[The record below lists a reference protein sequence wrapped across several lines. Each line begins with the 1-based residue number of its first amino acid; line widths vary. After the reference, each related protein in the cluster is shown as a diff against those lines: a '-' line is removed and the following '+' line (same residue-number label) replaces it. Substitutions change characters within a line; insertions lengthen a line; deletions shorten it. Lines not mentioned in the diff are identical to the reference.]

1 MVIQSNTAMRIVF
14 RVDASIQMGT
24 GHVMRCL
31 TLADALK
38 NQGAECYFI
47 CREHPGNLIG
57 LITQRGHHV
66 DALPYIDLSQEG
78 KLQNHTIDLA
88 HASWLGSTQKEDSSL
103 CIPIV
108 EALKPDWLVV
118 DHYALDVRWEK
129 ALRLYCKKVMIIDD
143 LADRQHDCDILIDQ
157 NYLPLYEQRYDHLV
171 PVTTKKLLGPSFVL
185 LRDEFSALRKKIL
198 KPTPGAQAYFLINF
212 GGVGNYFLLSKVIE
226 AINIFQQESF
236 FIVTGKLEAHQ
247 FLELR
252 QAISYSKVKIV
263 ETTINIA
270 NLMSQSQYA
279 IGACGSTVW
288 ERFCLGLNSGLIEMA
303 ENQTPLLNYL
313 TKMNLIDN
321 LGNVNSLTTDDI
333 LKLLQNLDLTDAKY
347 SHRKTAIM
355 SLIDGKGTQRV
366 VEIILEVANV

>member
-38 NQGAECYFI
+38 KQGAECYFI

-157 NYLPLYEQRYDHLV
+157 NYLSLYEQRYDHLV

-198 KPTPGAQAYFLINF
+198 KPTLGAEAYFLINF

-252 QAISYSKVKIV
+252 KAISYSKVKIV

>member
-1 MVIQSNTAMRIVF
+1 MVIQSNTAMKVVF

-38 NQGAECYFI
+38 NRGAECYFI
-47 CREHPGNLIG
+47 CREHSGNLIG
-57 LITQRGHHV
+57 LITQRGYHV
-66 DALPYIDLSQEG
+66 DALPYMDLSQED
-78 KLQNHTIDLA
+78 KLQNLNADLA
-88 HASWLGSTQKEDSSL
+88 HASWLGATQKADASL
-103 CIPIV
+103 CTPLM
-108 EALKPDWLVV
+108 EALKPDWLIV
-118 DHYALDVRWEK
+118 DHYALDIRWEQV
-129 ALRLYCKKVMIIDD
+129 LRPYCKRVMVIDD
-143 LADRQHDCDILIDQ
+143 LADRQHDCDFLIDQ
-157 NYLPLYEQRYDHLV
+157 NYLPSYEQRYDNLV
-171 PVTTKKLLGPSFVL
+171 QATTKKLLGPSFVL
-185 LRDEFSALRKKIL
+185 LRDEFLNLREKKLQQMPNIE
-198 KPTPGAQAYFLINF
+198 AHILINF
-212 GGVGNYFLLSKVIE
+212 GGIGNYSLLSKVIE
-226 AINIFQQESF
+226 AINIFKKQSF
-236 FIVTGKLEAHQ
+236 YIVTGGLDPHLL
-247 FLELR
+247 LELEKS
-252 QAISYSKVKIV
+252 ISYSKVKIV
-263 ETTINIA
+263 ETAVNMADI
-270 NLMSQSQYA
+270 MFQSQYA

-366 VEIILEVANV
+366 VEMILEVANV

>member
-1 MVIQSNTAMRIVF
+1 MKVVF

-38 NQGAECYFI
+38 NRGAECYFI
-47 CREHPGNLIG
+47 CREHSGNLIG
-57 LITQRGHHV
+57 LITQRGYHV
-66 DALPYIDLSQEG
+66 DALPYMDLSQED
-78 KLQNHTIDLA
+78 KLQNLNADLA
-88 HASWLGSTQKEDSSL
+88 HASWLGATQKADASL
-103 CIPIV
+103 CTPLM
-108 EALKPDWLVV
+108 EALKPDWLIV
-118 DHYALDVRWEK
+118 DHYALDIRWEQV
-129 ALRLYCKKVMIIDD
+129 LRPYCKRVMVIDD
-143 LADRQHDCDILIDQ
+143 LADRQHDCDFLIDQ
-157 NYLPLYEQRYDHLV
+157 NYLPSYEQRYDNLV
-171 PVTTKKLLGPSFVL
+171 QATTKKLLGPSFVL
-185 LRDEFSALRKKIL
+185 LRDEFLNLREKKLQQMPNIE
-198 KPTPGAQAYFLINF
+198 AHILINF
-212 GGVGNYFLLSKVIE
+212 GGIGNYSLLSKVIE
-226 AINIFQQESF
+226 AINIFKKQSF
-236 FIVTGKLEAHQ
+236 YIVTGGLDPHLL
-247 FLELR
+247 LELEKS
-252 QAISYSKVKIV
+252 ISYSKVKIV
-263 ETTINIA
+263 ETAVNMADI
-270 NLMSQSQYA
+270 MSQSQYA

-366 VEIILEVANV
+366 VEMILEVANV

>member
-38 NQGAECYFI
+38 KQGAECYFI

-103 CIPIV
+103 CIPIM

-157 NYLPLYEQRYDHLV
+157 NYLSLYEQRYDHLV

-198 KPTPGAQAYFLINF
+198 KPTLGAEAYFLINF

-252 QAISYSKVKIV
+252 KAISYSKVKIV

>member
-38 NQGAECYFI
+38 DQGAECYFI
-47 CREHPGNLIG
+47 CREHSGNLIG
-57 LITQRGHHV
+57 LITQRGYHV
-66 DALPYIDLSQEG
+66 DALPYMDISQEG
-78 KLQNHTIDLA
+78 KLQNHKVDLA
-88 HASWLGSTQKEDSSL
+88 HASWLGGTQKEDLRL

-108 EALKPDWLVV
+108 EALKPDWFIV

-129 ALRLYCKKVMIIDD
+129 ALRPYCKKVMVIDD

-198 KPTPGAQAYFLINF
+198 KRTPSAEAYFLINF

-252 QAISYSKVKIV
+252 KAISYSKVKIV
-263 ETTINIA
+263 ETTVNIA

-366 VEIILEVANV
+366 VEMILEVANV

>member
-1 MVIQSNTAMRIVF
+1 MVIQSNTAMKVVF

-38 NQGAECYFI
+38 NRGAECYFI
-47 CREHPGNLIG
+47 CREHSGNLIG
-57 LITQRGHHV
+57 LITQRGYHV
-66 DALPYIDLSQEG
+66 DALPYMDLSQED
-78 KLQNHTIDLA
+78 KLQNLNADLA
-88 HASWLGSTQKEDSSL
+88 HASWLGATQKADASL
-103 CIPIV
+103 CTPLM
-108 EALKPDWLVV
+108 EALKPDWLIV
-118 DHYALDVRWEK
+118 DHYALDIRWEQV
-129 ALRLYCKKVMIIDD
+129 LRPYCKRVMVIDD
-143 LADRQHDCDILIDQ
+143 LADRQHDCDFLIDQ
-157 NYLPLYEQRYDHLV
+157 NYLPSYEQRYDNLV
-171 PVTTKKLLGPSFVL
+171 QATTKKLLGPSFVL
-185 LRDEFSALRKKIL
+185 LRDEFLNLREKKLQQMPNIE
-198 KPTPGAQAYFLINF
+198 AHILINF
-212 GGVGNYFLLSKVIE
+212 GGIGNYSLLSKVIE
-226 AINIFQQESF
+226 AINIFKKQSF
-236 FIVTGKLEAHQ
+236 YIVTGGLDPHLL
-247 FLELR
+247 LELEKS
-252 QAISYSKVKIV
+252 ISYSKVKIV
-263 ETTINIA
+263 ETAVNMADI
-270 NLMSQSQYA
+270 MSQSQYA

-366 VEIILEVANV
+366 VEMILEVANV

>member
-1 MVIQSNTAMRIVF
+1 MVIQSNTAMKIVF

-57 LITQRGHHV
+57 LIIQRGHHV
-66 DALPYIDLSQEG
+66 EALPYIDISQQSN
-78 KLQNHTIDLA
+78 LQSYMLDLA
-88 HASWLGSTQKEDSSL
+88 HASWLGTTQKEDSSL
-103 CIPIV
+103 CVSIV
-108 EALKPDWLVV
+108 KALQPDWLIV
-118 DHYALDVRWEK
+118 DHYALDILWEEEFRPYCR
-129 ALRLYCKKVMIIDD
+129 RLMVIDD

-157 NYLPLYEQRYDHLV
+157 NYLSLYEQRYDHLV

-198 KPTPGAQAYFLINF
+198 KPTLGAEAYFLINF

-252 QAISYSKVKIV
+252 KAISYSKVKIV

>member
-47 CREHPGNLIG
+47 CRKHPGNLIG
-57 LITQRGHHV
+57 LITQRGYHV
-66 DALPYIDLSQEG
+66 DVLPYTDLSQERE
-78 KLQNHTIDLA
+78 LQNHITGLA
-88 HASWLGSTQKEDSSL
+88 HASWLGATQKADASL
-103 CIPIV
+103 CIHIL
-108 EALKPDWLVV
+108 EALKPDWLIV

-129 ALRLYCKKVMIIDD
+129 VLRPYCKKVMVIDD

-185 LRDEFSALRKKIL
+185 LRGEFSALRKKIL
-198 KPTPGAQAYFLINF
+198 KRTPSAEAYFLINF

-236 FIVTGKLEAHQ
+236 YIVTGKLEAHQ

-252 QAISYSKVKIV
+252 KAISYSKVKIV
-263 ETTINIA
+263 ETTVDIA

-288 ERFCLGLNSGLIEMA
+288 ERFCLGLNSGLVEMA

-321 LGNVNSLTTDDI
+321 LGNVNCLTTDDI

-366 VEIILEVANV
+366 VEMILEVANV

>member
-1 MVIQSNTAMRIVF
+1 MVIQSNTAMNVVF

-38 NQGAECYFI
+38 NRGAECYFI
-47 CREHPGNLIG
+47 CREHSGNLIG
-57 LITQRGHHV
+57 LITQRGYHV
-66 DALPYIDLSQEG
+66 DALPYMDLSQED
-78 KLQNHTIDLA
+78 KLQNHNADLA
-88 HASWLGSTQKEDSSL
+88 HASWLGATQKTDASL
-103 CIPIV
+103 CIPIMQ
-108 EALKPDWLVV
+108 ALKPDWLIV
-118 DHYALDVRWEK
+118 DHYALDIRWEQV
-129 ALRLYCKKVMIIDD
+129 LRPYCKRVMVIDD

-171 PVTTKKLLGPSFVL
+171 PVTTKKLLGPSFIL

-198 KPTPGAQAYFLINF
+198 KRTPSAEAYFLINF

-252 QAISYSKVKIV
+252 KAISYSKVKIV
-263 ETTINIA
+263 ETTVNIA
-270 NLMSQSQYA
+270 SLMSQSQYA

-347 SHRKTAIM
+347 SHRKTSIM

-366 VEIILEVANV
+366 VEMILEVANV

>member
-1 MVIQSNTAMRIVF
+1 
-14 RVDASIQMGT
+14 
-24 GHVMRCL
+24 
-31 TLADALK
+31 
-38 NQGAECYFI
+38 
-47 CREHPGNLIG
+47 
-57 LITQRGHHV
+57 
-66 DALPYIDLSQEG
+66 
-78 KLQNHTIDLA
+78 
-88 HASWLGSTQKEDSSL
+88 
-103 CIPIV
+103 V

-157 NYLPLYEQRYDHLV
+157 NYLSLYEQRYDHLV

-198 KPTPGAQAYFLINF
+198 KPTLGAEAYFLINF

-252 QAISYSKVKIV
+252 KAISYSKVKIV

>member
-57 LITQRGHHV
+57 LITQRGHHLN
-66 DALPYIDLSQEG
+66 ALPYMDLSQED
-78 KLQNHTIDLA
+78 KLQNQTIDLA
-88 HASWLGSTQKEDSSL
+88 HASWLGATQKADTSL
-103 CIPIV
+103 CIPILEV
-108 EALKPDWLVV
+108 LKPDWLIV
-118 DHYALDVRWEK
+118 DHYALDARWEK
-129 ALRLYCKKVMIIDD
+129 VLRPYCKKVMVIDD

-171 PVTTKKLLGPSFVL
+171 PVTTKKLLGPSFIL

-198 KPTPGAQAYFLINF
+198 KRTPSAEAYFLINF

-252 QAISYSKVKIV
+252 KAISYSKVKIV
-263 ETTINIA
+263 ETTVNIA

-366 VEIILEVANV
+366 VEMILEVANV

>member
-78 KLQNHTIDLA
+78 KLQHHTIDLA

-108 EALKPDWLVV
+108 EALNPDWMVV
-118 DHYALDVRWEK
+118 DHYALDIQWENV
-129 ALRLYCKKVMIIDD
+129 LRPYCKQVMVIDD

-198 KPTPGAQAYFLINF
+198 KRTPSAEAYFLINF

-226 AINIFQQESF
+226 AINIFQKQSF
-236 FIVTGKLEAHQ
+236 FIVTGKLESHQ
-247 FLELR
+247 FLELGK
-252 QAISYSKVKIV
+252 AISYSKVKIV
-263 ETTINIA
+263 EIAVNMA
-270 NLMSQSQYA
+270 NLMSHSQYA

-366 VEIILEVANV
+366 VEMILEVANV

>member
-1 MVIQSNTAMRIVF
+1 MNIVF

-57 LITQRGHHV
+57 LITQRGYHV
-66 DALPYIDLSQEG
+66 DALPYMDLSQED
-78 KLQNHTIDLA
+78 KLQNHNADLA
-88 HASWLGSTQKEDSSL
+88 HASWLGATQKADASL
-103 CIPIV
+103 CIPIMEV
-108 EALKPDWLVV
+108 LKPDWLIV
-118 DHYALDVRWEK
+118 DHYALDARWEK
-129 ALRLYCKKVMIIDD
+129 VLRPYCKKVMVIDD

-171 PVTTKKLLGPSFVL
+171 PVTTKKLLGPSFIL

-198 KPTPGAQAYFLINF
+198 KRTPSAEAYFLINF

-252 QAISYSKVKIV
+252 KAISYSKVKIV
-263 ETTINIA
+263 ETTVNIA

-279 IGACGSTVW
+279 IGACGSSVW

-333 LKLLQNLDLTDAKY
+333 LKLLQNLDLTDVKY

-366 VEIILEVANV
+366 VEMILEVANV

>member
-38 NQGAECYFI
+38 NQGVECYFI
-47 CREHPGNLIG
+47 CREHSGNLIG
-57 LITQRGHHV
+57 LITQRGYHV
-66 DALPYIDLSQEG
+66 DALPYMDLSQED
-78 KLQNHTIDLA
+78 KLQNHNVDLA
-88 HASWLGSTQKEDSSL
+88 HASWLGATQKADASL
-103 CIPIV
+103 CIPILEV
-108 EALKPDWLVV
+108 LKPDWLIV
-118 DHYALDVRWEK
+118 DHYALDARWEK
-129 ALRLYCKKVMIIDD
+129 VLRPYCKQIMVIDD

-157 NYLPLYEQRYDHLV
+157 NYLSLYEQRYDHLV

-198 KPTPGAQAYFLINF
+198 KPTLGAEAYFLINF

-252 QAISYSKVKIV
+252 KAISYSKVKIV